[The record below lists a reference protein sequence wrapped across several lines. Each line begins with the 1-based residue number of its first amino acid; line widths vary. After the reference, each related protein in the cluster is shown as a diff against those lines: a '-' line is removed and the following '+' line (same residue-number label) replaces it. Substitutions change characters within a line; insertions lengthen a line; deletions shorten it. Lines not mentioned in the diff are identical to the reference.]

1 MAQAI
6 NDFTQKIYKRFLE
19 KLRGDEEI
27 PASLIDEIEKLKGNN
42 ELVSSEAIFGAY
54 EKWEE
59 SHAEN

>member
-6 NDFTQKIYKRFLE
+6 NDFTEKIYKRFLG

-27 PASLIDEIEKLKGNN
+27 PASLIDEIEKLKGNG
-42 ELVSSEAIFGAY
+42 ELASAEAISRAY
-54 EKWEE
+54 ENWEG

>member
-6 NDFTQKIYKRFLE
+6 NDFTQEIYKRFLG

-42 ELVSSEAIFGAY
+42 ELVSSEAICRAC
-54 EKWEE
+54 EKCEE
-59 SHAEN
+59 SHAQN

>member
-27 PASLIDEIEKLKGNN
+27 PASLIDEIKKLMGND
-42 ELVSSEAIFGAY
+42 ELASSEAIFRAY
-54 EKWEE
+54 ENWEGG
-59 SHAEN
+59 HAEN